1 MVKDFFSHGS
11 IKTDMTFM
19 TNADTPALATKDIIS
34 NAKNPFTG
42 NKFNVE
48 NKAEFVK
55 LASAPAESTRIRTNT
70 QFKVADDHWFTVKD
84 NIFESKN
91 WSRWIK
97 E

>member
-1 MVKDFFSHGS
+1 MEKKRQNLTLIREKIKKIPIKVK
-11 IKTDMTFM
+11 K
-19 TNADTPALATKDIIS
+19 
-34 NAKNPFTG
+34 

-84 NIFESKN
+84 NIFEAKN